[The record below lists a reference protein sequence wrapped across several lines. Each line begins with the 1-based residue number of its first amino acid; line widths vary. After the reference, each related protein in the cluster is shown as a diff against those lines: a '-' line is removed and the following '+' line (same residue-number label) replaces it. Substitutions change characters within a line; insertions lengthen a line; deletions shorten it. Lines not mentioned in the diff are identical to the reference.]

1 MDRTTRTIIVVGV
14 AILVAAVASFGV
26 YRAIQQMPVREVE
39 VRSLYQVVA
48 ARPMPSGTLITKNDV
63 KLVPWPAA
71 SPVPNGFKTIE
82 QVVNRGTL
90 SAVVA
95 NEPLTESKLAPL
107 EAGAGLPPSITEG
120 MRALSIRVNEI
131 IGVAGFV
138 VPGTHVDVLVTIGQ
152 GKDDSS
158 ALTRVVVSDVEV
170 LTAGTRYDQAKSRD
184 GQPIP
189 TSVVTLLLQPTDAE
203 RVILA
208 ANQGGLMLTLRNP
221 LDHKQ
226 TESKGVRRAA
236 LFGEAPPPPIIKTVE
251 PGRRIAVPAPPPVPP
266 PPPAPKPYT
275 VETYKAAKRAQEVV
289 KPQEPEKPQEVEK

>member
-1 MDRTTRTIIVVGV
+1 MDRTRRTIIVVGIAV
-14 AILVAAVASFGV
+14 LVAGLASFGV

-48 ARPMPSGTLITKNDV
+48 ARDMPMGTLINKNDV
-63 KLVPWPAA
+63 KMVPWPAS
-71 SPVPNGFKTIE
+71 SPVPKGYRTIE

-90 SAVVA
+90 SAVAV
-95 NEPLTESKLAPL
+95 NEPLTESKLAPT

-120 MRALSIRVNEI
+120 MRALSIRVNEVV
-131 IGVAGFV
+131 GVAGFV
-138 VPGTHVDVLVTIGQ
+138 VPGTHVDVLVTLGE
-152 GKDDSS
+152 GRDGDN
-158 ALTRVVVSDVEV
+158 LTRVVVSDVEV

-189 TSVVTLLLQPTDAE
+189 TSVVTLLLQPKDAE

-226 TESKGVRRAA
+226 TESKGIRKAA
-236 LFGEAPPPPIIKTVE
+236 LFGDAPPPAVIKTVQ
-251 PGRRIAVPAPPPVPP
+251 PGRKVAVPAPLPPP
-266 PPPAPKPYT
+266 PPPAPKVYT
-275 VETYKAAKRAQEVV
+275 VETFKAAKRAQEVV
-289 KPQEPEKPQEVEK
+289 K